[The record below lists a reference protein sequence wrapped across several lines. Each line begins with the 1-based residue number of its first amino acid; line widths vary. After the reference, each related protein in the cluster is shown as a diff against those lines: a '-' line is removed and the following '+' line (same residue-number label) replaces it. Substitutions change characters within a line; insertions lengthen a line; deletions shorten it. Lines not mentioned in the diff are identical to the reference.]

1 MGGKNTS
8 FPSQKLCFLC
18 VPSLFWESQ
27 KREFHLSLLSLH
39 VNKMDGM
46 FLFTKQTDRVKRLC
60 VWLMRI
66 GYCRGFGIQSPSA
79 YAFVRYVINEHYPY
93 YAYNELKNENS
104 NLSLRH
110 RKLGKLYFRLSN
122 YAQAD
127 SWISFRPV
135 TNAYEQYIVR
145 GCNKTRVQ
153 LLQTTET
160 FSTESI
166 SDTTVVHLSLTDN
179 YSAFYQQ
186 IIGRLGERNML
197 IIEGIKRNAATRR
210 FWKQVMENERTGVCF
225 DLYYCGIVFFD
236 RARHKQNYIINF

>member
-1 MGGKNTS
+1 
-8 FPSQKLCFLC
+8 
-18 VPSLFWESQ
+18 
-27 KREFHLSLLSLH
+27 
-39 VNKMDGM
+39 M

-93 YAYNELKNENS
+93 YAY
-104 NLSLRH
+104 
-110 RKLGKLYFRLSN
+110 
-122 YAQAD
+122 
-127 SWISFRPV
+127 SWISFHPT

>member
-1 MGGKNTS
+1 
-8 FPSQKLCFLC
+8 
-18 VPSLFWESQ
+18 
-27 KREFHLSLLSLH
+27 
-39 VNKMDGM
+39 MDGM

-160 FSTESI
+160 FSTKSI

-179 YSAFYQQ
+179 YSAFYHH
-186 IIGRLGERNML
+186 LTSP
-197 IIEGIKRNAATRR
+197 ASP
-210 FWKQVMENERTGVCF
+210 
-225 DLYYCGIVFFD
+225 
-236 RARHKQNYIINF
+236 